1 MPGRGVG
8 SPNNPYVFV
17 EMGPDSISVNSIS
30 AHVVSTSEETNTSS
44 TATGKS
50 SSHMAPG
57 VGFFHAIEHEHKI

>member
-1 MPGRGVG
+1 MG

-50 SSHMAPG
+50 NFHMAPEE
-57 VGFFHAIEHEHKI
+57 FFHAHLN